1 MISFFPHIRCLFNVN
16 YPHACCCIDDDASTF
31 FTGLCFF
38 AAFLRCEALRA
49 AKQGKVRRINLWNWE
64 MSYDQNMRAAQIQPS
79 HKPNRSTIEL
89 ACQHRWPCNEFFL
102 HWQNT
107 DKLILRSLFMIVY
120 TSVRFN
126 YSNHFSNLQRNGK
139 LTRLI
144 LLFKL
149 REQWLSCMHA
159 AKQYVEQSLGK
170 VGRVVGL
177 LVWVKRT
184 PIVLVLLACSR
195 SRRSPFGFHF
205 ILRIF
210 AFFLPSLVS
219 NHHHSEQHQQHERSE
234 NEWTKCVL
242 CVEIENCEHRVL
254 LLLLSHSIPYT
265 WLKLHAH
272 SSDSDSA
279 HVLLFIALHISHRVS
294 KSQKKHGWKQYIN
307 KRIGYSG

>member
-1 MISFFPHIRCLFNVN
+1 MQ
-16 YPHACCCIDDDASTF
+16 
-31 FTGLCFF
+31 
-38 AAFLRCEALRA
+38 
-49 AKQGKVRRINLWNWE
+49 K
-64 MSYDQNMRAAQIQPS
+64 
-79 HKPNRSTIEL
+79 
-89 ACQHRWPCNEFFL
+89 
-102 HWQNT
+102 
-107 DKLILRSLFMIVY
+107 
-120 TSVRFN
+120 
-126 YSNHFSNLQRNGK
+126 
-139 LTRLI
+139 
-144 LLFKL
+144 
-149 REQWLSCMHA
+149 SCMWS
-159 AKQYVEQSLGK
+159 SLGK

-184 PIVLVLLACSR
+184 PIVLVLLACSH

-242 CVEIENCEHRVL
+242 CVEIKNCEHRVL

-307 KRIGYSG
+307 KRIGYSGEVSAVQQFVG

>member
-1 MISFFPHIRCLFNVN
+1 MSIFADDLWLVSFPISDAFSTIIIHMLAVVSMMVLQ
-16 YPHACCCIDDDASTF
+16 HSSQACF
-31 FTGLCFF
+31 FF

-89 ACQHRWPCNEFFL
+89 ACQHRWPCNEFSP

-149 REQWLSCMHA
+149 RAMIVMYACRKAVCGA
-159 AKQYVEQSLGK
+159 A
-170 VGRVVGL
+170 
-177 LVWVKRT
+177 WVR
-184 PIVLVLLACSR
+184 L
-195 SRRSPFGFHF
+195 
-205 ILRIF
+205 
-210 AFFLPSLVS
+210 
-219 NHHHSEQHQQHERSE
+219 EE
-234 NEWTKCVL
+234 
-242 CVEIENCEHRVL
+242 
-254 LLLLSHSIPYT
+254 
-265 WLKLHAH
+265 
-272 SSDSDSA
+272 
-279 HVLLFIALHISHRVS
+279 
-294 KSQKKHGWKQYIN
+294 
-307 KRIGYSG
+307 